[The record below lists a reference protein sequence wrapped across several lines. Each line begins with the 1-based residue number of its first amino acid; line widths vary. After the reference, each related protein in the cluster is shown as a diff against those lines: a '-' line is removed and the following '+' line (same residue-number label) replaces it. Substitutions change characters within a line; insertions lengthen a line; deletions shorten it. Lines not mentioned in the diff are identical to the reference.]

1 MSLPRIIVRFDSARF
16 ARDHREF
23 YSHRATFD
31 VYESCRAVENKP
43 TTAISLFNGETEA
56 RKYFSF
62 FSRDLP
68 SRLRLL
74 LCLCF
79 LVDLFAFIKTNGRIT
94 TIRDAN
100 FRYASAQLSQAVIDR
115 SSYAFPR
122 SIVSASGEERHRK
135 TSHFFFLESAEM
147 SLVKVAE
154 RIFQPR
160 IDIPTK
166 ERRPRI
172 IVNRRKCL
180 SLGWKTSDAGLK
192 QFFPFPSTVSE
203 QSSTNLTG
211 CAVPFDCSPRLLFQ
225 SFYLPPWS
233 VEGRKQSTK
242 KTVLVIA
249 AG

>member
-135 TSHFFFLESAEM
+135 TSHFFFFFGKRGNVTGQGSGTNFPTANRYSNKRTSA
-147 SLVKVAE
+147 AHY
-154 RIFQPR
+154 R
-160 IDIPTK
+160 
-166 ERRPRI
+166 
-172 IVNRRKCL
+172 
-180 SLGWKTSDAGLK
+180 
-192 QFFPFPSTVSE
+192 
-203 QSSTNLTG
+203 
-211 CAVPFDCSPRLLFQ
+211 
-225 SFYLPPWS
+225 
-233 VEGRKQSTK
+233 
-242 KTVLVIA
+242 
-249 AG
+249 